1 MDITMKSIFEILSE
15 KNINKVKISIEELEK
30 LYKANDY
37 LIFANII
44 FELIN
49 TEQIKPIK
57 TSGLNGK
64 KPALFTM
71 YKIIAK
77 KEIDNE
83 ILEELKYKLH
93 PVFQLGYY
101 NNNIDT
107 YKVDRENI
115 IKLSEFLKHYKEQ
128 LNLRISLNE
137 RSFQVWQKEKYL
149 KNGGGKKLLS
159 NLGLDISY
167 LNTYDTNE
175 PLAYYSQRKSTP
187 QNILILENAD
197 TFYSFREYLI
207 KKQDKI
213 LGIDIGTL
221 IYGRGKGIIKSFSEF
236 DLIAEPYLLNKN
248 NEIFYFGDLDYEG
261 IIIYESFYKQFH
273 KDYNIKPFKEGYIQM
288 LKYAKNL
295 DLPITKDG
303 QNRNI
308 DDVFKNNFT
317 NEEKKLIDEILT
329 KNLYIPQEILN
340 VGNI

>member
-1 MDITMKSIFEILSE
+1 MKSILDILSE
-15 KNINKVKISIEELEK
+15 KNINKLKVSLEELEK
-30 LYKANDY
+30 LYKVNDY
-37 LIFANII
+37 LKLKDII
-44 FELIN
+44 IELID

-57 TSGLNGK
+57 ASGLNGK

-71 YKIIAK
+71 YRIIAK
-77 KEIDNE
+77 KEIRSD
-83 ILEELKYKLH
+83 IIDELNYKLH
-93 PVFQLGYY
+93 PLLQLEYY
-101 NNNIDT
+101 
-107 YKVDRENI
+107 YKNVDIYEIDREYI
-115 IKLSEFLKHYKEQ
+115 TKLSEFLKNNKEQ
-128 LNLRISLNE
+128 LNTRVSLNE
-137 RSFQVWQKEKYL
+137 RSFQIWQKEKYL

-159 NLGLDISY
+159 NLGLEISY

-175 PLAYYSQRKSTP
+175 PLAYYSQHKSTP

-248 NEIFYFGDLDYEG
+248 NQILYFGDLDYEG
-261 IIIYESFYKQFH
+261 IIIYESFYRQFH
-273 KDYNIKPFKEGYIQM
+273 KDYNIEPFREGYIQM
-288 LKYAKNL
+288 LNYAKNM
-295 DLPITKDG
+295 DLPYTKDG

-308 DDVFKNNFT
+308 ENIFKKNFT
-317 NEEKKLIDEILT
+317 DKENKLIDEILT